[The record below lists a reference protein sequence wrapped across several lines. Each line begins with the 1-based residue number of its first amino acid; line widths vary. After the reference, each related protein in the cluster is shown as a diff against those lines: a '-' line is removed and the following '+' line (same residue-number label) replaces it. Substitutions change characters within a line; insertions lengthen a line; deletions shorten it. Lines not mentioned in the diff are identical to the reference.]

1 MTWYDMI
8 RWCHLTILSLFFESI
23 DLCLKWDNISVE
35 GTTQLRSHCS
45 FYGSPPQL
53 SWHLSSMTHTLLFS
67 ISVESMHCMSQN
79 SWVFQTHS
87 IVLQFQFPLLF
98 CYHYIFFPH
107 YCSLFQISWVIL
119 THPIVLMSNYFF
131 FIVPHSKFP
140 QSYWFTP
147 LFPYF
152 DHSYCSFC
160 HCSPLQFEII
170 KNLYKPPHFPP
181 LQAER
186 LLPQPP
192 PSPPQ
197 LFYRYYSV

>member
-1 MTWYDMI
+1 
-8 RWCHLTILSLFFESI
+8 
-23 DLCLKWDNISVE
+23 
-35 GTTQLRSHCS
+35 
-45 FYGSPPQL
+45 
-53 SWHLSSMTHTLLFS
+53 
-67 ISVESMHCMSQN
+67 
-79 SWVFQTHS
+79 
-87 IVLQFQFPLLF
+87 
-98 CYHYIFFPH
+98 
-107 YCSLFQISWVIL
+107 
-119 THPIVLMSNYFF
+119 
-131 FIVPHSKFP
+131 
-140 QSYWFTP
+140 